1 MAYAGTS
8 PNALPTTWRFRF
20 FGKVFRFVSRILSKP
35 SSEQLPELGD
45 EPIIFVANH
54 TSMSDVFYAIAIL
67 SDWKYPARCLVRYS
81 YFKNPLMGAFLR
93 NAGCVPAGGGGTD
106 AVTEGVKI
114 LERGFPI
121 AIMVEGRIVPPDER
135 ADDGMGDFRDGFVTI
150 ARKAEC
156 RILPIVIT
164 NADRVWASRG
174 ALPRLRLRGRPRVE
188 IRVGTPYS
196 VDGLVDSE
204 AIAEARTQMAEL
216 LARPGDRS

>member
-8 PNALPTTWRFRF
+8 PNALPTTWRFRV
-20 FGKVFRFVSRILSKP
+20 FGKIFRFVSRVLSRP
-35 SSEQLPELGD
+35 SSEQLPHLGD
-45 EPIIFVANH
+45 EGPIIFVANH

-81 YFKNPLMGAFLR
+81 YFKNPFMGAFLR

-114 LERGFPI
+114 LETGFPI
-121 AIMVEGRIVPPDER
+121 AIMIEGRIVPPDER
-135 ADDGMGDFRDGFVTI
+135 ADDGMGEFRDGFVTI
-150 ARKAEC
+150 ARKAEA

-164 NADRVWASRG
+164 NADQVWASRG
-174 ALPRLRLRGRPRVE
+174 TLPTPRLPWKRPKVD

-204 AIAEARTQMAEL
+204 AIAEARAQMAEM
-216 LARPGDRS
+216 LARP